1 MKLAPTMIGERIAAL
16 DMMRGFALLGIFI
29 ANMLFF
35 HTPIIYI
42 DPFTWFQVPSDVE
55 TYRWI
60 SVFIQGTFYPIFA
73 VLFGYGINMQY
84 EKAKRLK
91 SPFAPVLARRM
102 IVLLIFGLI
111 HALLIWAGDILM
123 TYAVMGL
130 LLLLFVRIPAKWLT
144 VVAIALYSLPLGAFI
159 LLLRLMERLD
169 PNVATDEFVDL
180 HQIEMSI
187 SAYAHGSFSEIFA
200 QRFQDWLVI
209 GVQSGFMLGFIIV
222 LPLIMLGAALSKW
235 KIIQR
240 AQTLKVPLIIVTIIG
255 CASGIW
261 IKALPFT
268 EGPTLSNQLM
278 QETFGGV
285 LLALGYMA
293 LLLLLMQ
300 IPFFQVIFRPISKA
314 GRMSLTTYITQ
325 SIVGTLI
332 FYSYGLGLYGKIDLE
347 TGTWIAI
354 GVFVI
359 QVLFAEL
366 WLLKCKTGPLEWL
379 WRKLT
384 YGKILLEKE
393 EKSKQMS

>member
-1 MKLAPTMIGERIAAL
+1 MIGERIAAL

-60 SVFIQGTFYPIFA
+60 SIFIQGTFYPIFA
-73 VLFGYGINMQY
+73 ILFGYGINMQY
-84 EKAKRLK
+84 EKAKRLQT
-91 SPFAPVLARRM
+91 PFAPVLARRM
-102 IVLLIFGLI
+102 MILLMFGLI

-123 TYAVMGL
+123 SYAVMGFL
-130 LLLLFVRIPAKWLT
+130 LILFVRIPAKWLSAF
-144 VVAIALYSLPLGAFI
+144 AIVLYSLPMGAFI
-159 LLLRLMERLD
+159 FLLRWMEGLASET
-169 PNVATDEFVDL
+169 ATAEFVDL
-180 HQIEMSI
+180 HKIELSI

-240 AQTLKVPLIIVTIIG
+240 AHTLKVPLAIVAVLG
-255 CASGIW
+255 GAGGIW

-268 EGPTLSNQLM
+268 QGPTFSNQLL

-285 LLALGYMA
+285 LLAFGYMA
-293 LLLLLMQ
+293 FLLLLMQ
-300 IPFFQVIFRPISKA
+300 IPLFQVVFRPIAKA

-325 SIVGTLI
+325 SIVGTFI

-359 QVLFAEL
+359 QVLFAEV
-366 WLLKCKTGPLEWL
+366 WLSKFKTGPIEWL

-384 YGKILLEKE
+384 YGKILVEKE